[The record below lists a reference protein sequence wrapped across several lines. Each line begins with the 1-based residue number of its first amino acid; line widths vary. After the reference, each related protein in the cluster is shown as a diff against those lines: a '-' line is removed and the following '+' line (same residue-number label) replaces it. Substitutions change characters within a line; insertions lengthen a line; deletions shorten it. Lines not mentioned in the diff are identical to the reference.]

1 MGSFGSRNGFLEEA
15 PWAGGGDAGLVGP
28 EAILFLN
35 GLFERRGDGLR
46 SVLTTQL
53 ANPQTRRQRR
63 GECWML
69 RASFV
74 EEERLAYLEEPS

>member
-46 SVLTTQL
+46 S
-53 ANPQTRRQRR
+53 R
-63 GECWML
+63 GAIVAML
-69 RASFV
+69 PDDNFV
-74 EEERLAYLEEPS
+74 KRSGICLSCAGSCR